1 MSSVRRYF
9 GTDGIRGR
17 VGEEPITAEFALKL
31 GWAVGQYL
39 AKEGKGAVL
48 IGKDPR
54 ISGFMLAAALEA
66 GLTAAGFDVHLLGNL
81 PTPGVAYLTQ
91 ALGAQL
97 GIVVSASHNPY
108 YDNGIKFF
116 RQNGRKLPD
125 QIEHEIE
132 SLLVNPLKTVD
143 SRQMGRAQLVE
154 NAALRYI
161 DFCKKSFL
169 PFQDLTGLK
178 IVLDC
183 ANGATSH
190 IAPHVFAELGADV
203 VTIHAEPDGFNI
215 NQDCG
220 STHPQNC
227 QQAVLTE
234 QAHLGIAFDG
244 DGDRV
249 IFIDN
254 KGELVDGDE
263 LVYIIGSGLHAQGKL
278 MGGVVGTQMSNFGL
292 ENAFKD
298 LQIPFKR
305 TQVGDR
311 YVMDGLIEMGWQV
324 GGESSGHIIC
334 LDKTS
339 TGDGIISALQVL
351 AQCVRS
357 QKSLQDLK
365 KGMTKCAQ
373 VLLNV
378 PVSNGMQVMQ
388 NPKVLKA
395 HQAAL
400 QQLENKG
407 RILLRPSGTEPVVRV
422 MVEGE
427 DPDFIAKIAEQLA
440 EAVQNIAAA

>member
-1 MSSVRRYF
+1 MMHERRYF

-39 AKEGKGAVL
+39 AKEKKGKVL

-66 GLTAAGFDVHLLGNL
+66 GLTAAGFDVCLLGNL

-91 ALGAQL
+91 SMGAQL

-108 YDNGIKFF
+108 TDNGIKFF

-125 QIEHEIE
+125 SIEQEIE
-132 SLLVNPLKTVD
+132 TLLHTTLKTAENKEI
-143 SRQMGRAQLVE
+143 GRAFLIE
-154 NAALRYI
+154 DAPLRYI
-161 DFCKKSFL
+161 EFCKNTF
-169 PFQDLTGLK
+169 PFGQSLQGLK
-178 IVLDC
+178 MVIDC

-190 IAPHVFAELGADV
+190 IASHVFAELGAKV
-203 VTIHAEPDGFNI
+203 ITLHAQPDGFNI
-215 NQDCG
+215 NFECG
-220 STHPQNC
+220 STHPQSC
-227 QQAVLTE
+227 QQEVLV
-234 QAHLGIAFDG
+234 QKADLGIAFDG

-249 IFIDN
+249 IFIDSLG
-254 KGELVDGDE
+254 KIVDGDE
-263 LVYIIGSGLHAQGKL
+263 LVYIIASGLKAQGKL
-278 MGGVVGTQMSNFGL
+278 QGGVVGTQMSNLGL
-292 ENAFKD
+292 ENAFKH

-305 TQVGDR
+305 TSVGDR
-311 YVMDGLIEMGWQV
+311 YVIDALTEMGWQL

-351 AQCVRS
+351 AECVRT
-357 QKSLQDLK
+357 QKSLHELK
-365 KGMTKCAQ
+365 KGMIKCAQ

-378 PVSNGMQVMQ
+378 PVSNGLLALQ
-388 NPKVLKA
+388 NPHVQKA
-395 HQAAL
+395 HQMAL
-400 QQLENKG
+400 EQLKDKG

-427 DPDFIAKIAEQLA
+427 DSDFIAQIAQELASVVQKIA
-440 EAVQNIAAA
+440 